1 MPGCGL
7 LAFRPAWPRGN
18 AVASGRFRCVAVK
31 ATGSQLGAVGFR
43 LLACCGRGAGMIGGA
58 DNVAACALY
67 DVDVAR
73 DGTCRRL
80 TGTPGT
86 YVCCMRH
93 RFPIMLDTRR
103 RIGRHVVVCA
113 STEFKRVRP
122 ASPGDDMIQHA
133 GIYTICI
140 LYRM

>member
-73 DGTCRRL
+73 DGTCRCL

-86 YVCCMRH
+86 YYDASPVHNHARH
-93 RFPIMLDTRR
+93 PAT
-103 RIGRHVVVCA
+103 H
-113 STEFKRVRP
+113 RP
-122 ASPGDDMIQHA
+122 ARSCVCEY
-133 GIYTICI
+133 GI
-140 LYRM
+140 